1 MLIGNGLFPPV
12 QYSPL
17 WGVLAVVVVLAL
29 AAFYVL
35 VPYLTRSREARAP
48 APEIDASW
56 LPIDVS
62 ALRGKYEQLI
72 TDVETAYNRGELS
85 LRAAHQRL
93 SLVLRLFAYETS
105 GIRAPQMTLG
115 ELREL
120 RDARAIPLSDAVA
133 KLYPGA
139 FEAIERGT
147 MVEAADVARR
157 VVHLWS

>member
-1 MLIGNGLFPPV
+1 MPTGNGLFPPV

-17 WGVLAVVVVLAL
+17 WGMLALLVVLAL

-35 VPYLTRSREARAP
+35 VPYLTRSRETA
-48 APEIDASW
+48 APEPEPDTSW
-56 LPIDVS
+56 LPIDAT
-62 ALRGKYEQLI
+62 ALRSKYEQLI
-72 TDVETAYNRGELS
+72 TDVEAAHNRGELS

-120 RDARAIPLSDAVA
+120 RDARAVPLTAAVA

-139 FEAIERGT
+139 FEAIERGS

-157 VVHLWS
+157 VVHSWS

>member
-1 MLIGNGLFPPV
+1 MPTGNGLFPPV
-12 QYSPL
+12 QYSPV
-17 WGVLAVVVVLAL
+17 WAVLALVVVLAL
-29 AAFYVL
+29 VAFYLL
-35 VPYLTRSREARAP
+35 VPYLTRSREAP
-48 APEIDASW
+48 AGEIDTSW
-56 LPIDVS
+56 LPVDVP

-72 TDVETAYNRGELS
+72 TDVETAHNRGELS

-120 RDARAIPLSDAVA
+120 RDARAVPLTDAVA
-133 KLYPGA
+133 RLYPGA

-157 VVHLWS
+157 VVHSWS